1 MSTQGD
7 AGAFARSTYPAQRQV
22 GEAGRHRRVG
32 RASPAQAWEVISH
45 VVVALENAYAEL
57 RRRWHELPPVVITVF
72 YDRHRSV
79 RGYFWDGQWRS
90 AANPTLP
97 ELHIDSTI
105 LGDPPEA
112 ILKTLVHEAAHALA
126 KARSVT
132 DTSREGRYHNQRFA
146 DLAREMGLEVTR
158 DPLIGYRTPALQPVW
173 LTGAYAPLVQVI
185 AAASRRL
192 WQDDRFAGLSSAGSL
207 RGANVTPAAKSG
219 PKGRLIKAVCRC
231 SPPRIIRVARS
242 TLEAAPI
249 QCAACGSE
257 FALAATFSHGDSHE
271 PEH

>member
-1 MSTQGD
+1 MNPQLEAS
-7 AGAFARSTYPAQRQV
+7 AVAHSAYPSPHRASD
-22 GEAGRHRRVG
+22 AGRHRRIG
-32 RASPAQAWEVISH
+32 RASPSQTREAISH
-45 VVVALENAYAEL
+45 VVAALENAYAAL

-90 AANPTLP
+90 AANPMLP
-97 ELHIDSTI
+97 ELHVDSTI

-126 KARSVT
+126 KARSVN

-146 DLAREMGLEVTR
+146 DLAREMGLEVTTDR
-158 DPLIGYRTPALQPVW
+158 QIGFRTPALQPAW
-173 LTGAYAPLVQVI
+173 LAGAYAPLIQVI

-192 WQDDRFAGLSSAGSL
+192 WQDDRFAGISGAGSV
-207 RGANVTPAAKSG
+207 RGANVSPVTTSG

-242 TLEAAPI
+242 TLDAAPI
-249 QCAACGSE
+249 QCTACGGE
-257 FALAATFSHGDSHE
+257 FAYPKTLSNGVSHD
-271 PEH
+271 P